1 MKYNINL
8 CILPECYLDTN
19 LVESIVP
26 PEKIGGTCGYNHQ
39 RSCNK
44 VVDEMMGK
52 LKDAFALGIVD
63 QDKRPLSRTSE
74 FELVSEKH
82 RLKLYKHK
90 EKNHYLIFHP
100 LLEKWIVDEATQ
112 IGFTLDNEIL
122 EKLKNDTK
130 TKFSKS
136 DQEFKRL
143 FRDLQKRNAPG
154 IRLLADWTSYLK
166 KHPYDAD
173 KLELINL

>member
-1 MKYNINL
+1 MQFNINL
-8 CILPECYLDTN
+8 CVLPECYLDTN
-19 LVESIVP
+19 LLETIVP

-52 LKDAFALGIVD
+52 LKDKFALGIVD
-63 QDKRPLSRTSE
+63 QDKRPLSRTSD
-74 FELVSEKH
+74 FDLVSEKH

-100 LLEKWIVDEATQ
+100 LLEKWIVDEAKQ
-112 IGFTLDNEIL
+112 IGFILDNEIL
-122 EKLKNDTK
+122 ERLRNDTK
-130 TKFSKS
+130 TKLSKN

-143 FRDLQKRNAPG
+143 FRDLQKQHAPG
-154 IRLLADWTSYLK
+154 INLLANWTRYLK

>member
-1 MKYNINL
+1 MKCNINL

-19 LVESIVP
+19 LIETIVP

-82 RLKLYKHK
+82 RLRLYKHK

-100 LLEKWIVDEATQ
+100 LLEKWIVDEAKQ
-112 IGFTLDNEIL
+112 IGFILDNEIL
-122 EKLKNDTK
+122 EKLRNDTK
-130 TKFSKS
+130 IKLSKNN
-136 DQEFKRL
+136 QEFKRL
-143 FRDLQKRNAPG
+143 FRDLQNQNAPG
-154 IRLLADWTSYLK
+154 INLLANWTRYLK

>member
-1 MKYNINL
+1 M
-8 CILPECYLDTN
+8 PECYLDTN
-19 LVESIVP
+19 LLETIVP
-26 PEKIGGTCGYNHQ
+26 PGKIGGACGYNHQ

-52 LKDAFALGIVD
+52 LKDKFALGIVD

-100 LLEKWIVDEATQ
+100 LLEKWIVDEAKQ

-122 EKLKNDTK
+122 KKLRNDTK
-130 TKFSKS
+130 NKLSKN

-143 FRDLQKRNAPG
+143 FRDLQKQNAPG
-154 IRLLADWTSYLK
+154 INLLANWTKYLK